1 MTYEKIGRNPPDGP
15 GSRVYFRK
23 RERRTMA
30 TGWKEVGG
38 CAGDTEELRVTKG
51 MAVSGSQQGRGIC
64 MARCLETEIGES
76 GQHQRSR

>member
-1 MTYEKIGRNPPDGP
+1 
-15 GSRVYFRK
+15 
-23 RERRTMA
+23 MA

-38 CAGDTEELRVTKG
+38 CAGDTEELQVTKG